1 LSQVDVTHV
10 FTGRVIEVN
19 IERVELPNG
28 TTAAFEIIRHPGG
41 AAVLALDEANRVCLL
56 RQFRHAAGG
65 WVWELPAGKIDN
77 REPPLDTARREL
89 EEEAGVAAGSWQSLG
104 DYLSSPGVFTE
115 VVHLFLATQLT
126 RLPPRPEEHEVFE
139 VHWLPFRDVLQMARS
154 GELRDG
160 KSLVAVFRAATHVPG
175 AA

>member
-1 LSQVDVTHV
+1 MTEVKHV

-19 IERVELPNG
+19 IERVPLPNG
-28 TTAAFEIIRHPGG
+28 TTADLEIIRHPGG
-41 AAVLALDEANRVCLL
+41 AAVVAIDADDRVCLL

-65 WVWELPAGKIDN
+65 WIWELPAGKIDN
-77 REPPLDTARREL
+77 REPPFDTARREL
-89 EEEAGVAAGSWQSLG
+89 EEEAGMAAAAWQPLG

-126 RLPPRPEEHEVFE
+126 PLPPRPEEHEVFE
-139 VHWLPFRDVLQMARS
+139 IHWLPFADVLQMARS

-160 KSLVAVFRAATHVPG
+160 KSLVGVYRAAEHVSG

>member
-1 LSQVDVTHV
+1 MVEIKHV

-19 IERVELPNG
+19 VERVPLPNG
-28 TTAAFEIIRHPGG
+28 TTAELEIVRHPGG
-41 AAVLALDEANRVCLL
+41 AAVVAIDADNRVCLL

-65 WVWELPAGKIDN
+65 WIWELPAGKIDN
-77 REPPLDTARREL
+77 REPPFDTARREL
-89 EEEAGVAAGSWQSLG
+89 GEEAGVAAAVWQPLG

-126 RLPPRPEEHEVFE
+126 PLPQRPEEHEVFE
-139 VHWLPFRDVLQMARS
+139 VHWLPLSDVLQMARS

-160 KSLVAVFRAATHVPG
+160 KSLVGVYRAAERVSG
-175 AA
+175 AT

>member
-1 LSQVDVTHV
+1 VVDVRHI

-19 IERVELPNG
+19 VERVELPNG
-28 TTAAFEIIRHPGG
+28 SVAELEIIRHPGG
-41 AAVLALDEANRVCLL
+41 AAVVALDTDDRICLL
-56 RQFRHAAGG
+56 RQFRHAVGG

-77 REPPLDTARREL
+77 REPPLETARREL
-89 EEEAGVAAGSWQSLG
+89 EEEAGMAAASWRPLG

-126 RLPPRPEEHEVFE
+126 PLPARPEEHEVFE
-139 VHWLPFRDVLQMARS
+139 VHWLPFTDVLRMADS

-160 KSLVAVFRAATHVPG
+160 KSLVGVYRATAHVRG
-175 AA
+175 AG

>member
-1 LSQVDVTHV
+1 MSKADITHI
-10 FTGRVIEVN
+10 FSGRVIEVN
-19 IERVELPNG
+19 VERVELPNG
-28 TTAAFEIIRHPGG
+28 TTAALEIVRHPGG
-41 AAVLALDEANRVCLL
+41 AAVLALDDDNRVCLL
-56 RQFRHAAGG
+56 RQFRHAVGG

-89 EEEAGVAAGSWQSLG
+89 EEEAGVAAQSWQSLG

-126 RLPPRPEEHEVFE
+126 WLPPRPEEHEVFE
-139 VHWLPFRDVLQMARS
+139 VHWRPYSDVLQMARS

-160 KSLVAVFRAATHVPG
+160 KSLVAVFRAFTHVPG
-175 AA
+175 TA

>member
-1 LSQVDVTHV
+1 MVDVKHV

-28 TTAAFEIIRHPGG
+28 SVAELEIIRHPGG
-41 AAVLALDEANRVCLL
+41 AAVIALDVDNRICLL

-65 WVWELPAGKIDN
+65 WIWELPAGKIDN
-77 REPPLDTARREL
+77 SEPPLDTARREL
-89 EEEAGVAAGSWQSLG
+89 EEEAGMAAASWRPLG

-126 RLPPRPEEHEVFE
+126 PLPARPEEHEVIE
-139 VHWLPFRDVLQMARS
+139 VHWLPFTDVLRMADS

-160 KSLVAVFRAATHVPG
+160 KSLVGVYRAAAHMRSAG
-175 AA
+175 